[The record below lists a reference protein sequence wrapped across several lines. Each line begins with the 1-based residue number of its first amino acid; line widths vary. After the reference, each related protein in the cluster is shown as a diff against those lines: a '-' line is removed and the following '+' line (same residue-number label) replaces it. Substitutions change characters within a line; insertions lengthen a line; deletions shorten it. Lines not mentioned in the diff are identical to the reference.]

1 MSSLWG
7 GTLSPPVHMGWGEG
21 TQIPQGDCVLPVS
34 PQRSLP
40 APHSLCHTRG
50 QTSWFQLSL
59 ERWAGLWA
67 GGLWS
72 SRWASMAESARPP
85 TATLDSEPL
94 FTLHVLCTPPPP
106 PREHGRSALGC
117 GRHWEPLGGSL
128 FMHRD

>member
-21 TQIPQGDCVLPVS
+21 TQITQGGCVLPVS
-34 PQRSLP
+34 PQQSLP

-50 QTSWFQLSL
+50 QTSWLQLSL

-72 SRWASMAESARPP
+72 SRWALMAESPCLPRPLWTVSPSLYPARAVHAP
-85 TATLDSEPL
+85 TP
-94 FTLHVLCTPPPP
+94 TP
-106 PREHGRSALGC
+106 
-117 GRHWEPLGGSL
+117 
-128 FMHRD
+128 